1 MLKKLKIRSK
11 LLMGFGVVLIFSI
24 IIAIVAMIELRKT
37 NHDLEYF
44 ANEVVA
50 VDDAIKENRIYSN
63 IAARRLRDGVISQQI
78 SAENKKSIEDN
89 MELIRANLSLINK
102 IGILEKGDLTEYED
116 AMEEWFGVG
125 DRVLQA
131 LTAGDIDTAHTI
143 ILEECTPALEH
154 VIDLVKPLN
163 EQTAALQEATMKESV
178 KTTNNSIIL
187 VAALL
192 VISILLAVLISI
204 KVTRMIVVPVR
215 QVEEVMSK
223 IADGDMS
230 HNLDYDADDEIGAL
244 VKNVRLTCQKLSE
257 IVNNLTYLMDEMA
270 KGNFNLQSDASLYP
284 GDFEPIL
291 NSIRQMNHHLSDTL
305 SQINEASNQVASGA
319 DQVSSGAQALSQGA
333 TEQASSVEELAATVN
348 DISREIKNTA
358 GNSKEASEKVM
369 QAQTELTISNEHME
383 ELIVAMEDISQK
395 SGDIGKII
403 KTIEDIAFQTNIL
416 ALNAAVEAAR
426 AGEAGKG
433 FAVVAD
439 EVRNLAS
446 KSAEAANNTTVLIEG
461 TIQAVENG
469 TKIAD
474 QTAQALLETVE
485 GTKSAVSYVDQISVA
500 TEEQSNA
507 VAQVTQGLDQISSVV
522 QTNSA
527 TAEQSAAASEELS
540 GQAQLLKDLV
550 SQFRL
555 RDTSGRV
562 GR

>member
-116 AMEEWFGVG
+116 AMEEWFGIG

-131 LTAGDIDTAHTI
+131 LDAGDIDAAHTI
-143 ILEECTPALEH
+143 ILEECTPALER

-333 TEQASSVEELAATVN
+333 TEQASSVQELAATVN

-446 KSAEAANNTTVLIEG
+446 KSAEAANNTTALIEG